1 MEALIIRSTAVST
14 VVQSEAQASYSAVSL
29 ADGEVHSFLL
39 LIDERLRKN
48 HRPQAREV
56 SVEGKSD
63 NVYYLVV
70 PLKNIAQVSQAI
82 EDRRGRG

>member
-1 MEALIIRSTAVST
+1 MHVSIFIEGVEALIIRSTAVSL
-14 VVQSEAQASYSAVSL
+14 VVESEPEQGTLFSSTDQRAF
-29 ADGEVHSFLL
+29 EKKH
-39 LIDERLRKN
+39 E
-48 HRPQAREV
+48 PQAREV
-56 SVEGKSD
+56 FAEGKSN